1 MLPAISST
9 DRRAVLVH
17 LMVINQA
24 PSLENTALT
33 SLSVA
38 HSPASATCMPASMS
52 RTYQASFCTS
62 MVSASI
68 AKKRLVRAV
77 ALANASICLYS
88 ASGRRT
94 LMVLAVMFVILLC
107 RCLATHYLLH
117 MRRVKRGGIIG
128 YGSGLNTRTRCVRLG
143 TASGVRVHADAQ
155 GGARDAYG
163 CGSHCR

>member
-17 LMVINQA
+17 LMVFNQA
-24 PSLENTALT
+24 PYLENTALT

-52 RTYQASFCTS
+52 RTCQASICTS

-68 AKKRLVRAV
+68 AKVRAV
-77 ALANASICLYS
+77 ALAS
-88 ASGRRT
+88 ASGKRT

-128 YGSGLNTRTRCVRLG
+128 YGSGLNARTRCVRLG